1 MKLSTSLFRA
11 GLNSSPRCMYMCN
24 IDTLIYFIKRVNIGN
39 MVYGKF
45 INYCQLLNHE
55 IVSSEIVEF
64 EYMDVCTL
72 LLKLTWPSVET
83 TYISSFLT

>member
-1 MKLSTSLFRA
+1 
-11 GLNSSPRCMYMCN
+11 MCN